1 MAHVAKHTR
10 AAVGHL
16 CAHYDR
22 SAERISNENINPDR
36 TKENYNLGPGRGGS
50 QVDFINQRCGEVRC
64 HNRKDVNVMCS
75 WVVTAPKDLPEQ
87 DTRRFFQE
95 TYNFLSARY
104 GGDKNVISSYVHMDE
119 ITPHM
124 HFAFVPVV
132 ADRRRDGEYKVSA
145 KEAVDRADLR
155 TFHEDLEK
163 HLVGVFGREVGILN
177 DATREG
183 NKSIAEL
190 KRGQAAADLENARN
204 ELAKVRGDI
213 KRLQATEDGLQAK
226 IEGLQGAISTR
237 KGLEA
242 IQPQKTI
249 TGALKGVT
257 VEQVQDLK
265 KTAVKYHEVVGQN
278 KQLRQE
284 YEELKQKYEKVKRQ
298 VPTMEERLAQGRSKQ
313 EVKDLKR
320 KLQSAYDFI
329 ARIPEDMRRRME
341 QEMKQEQKQARQEKG
356 WEMEL

>member
-1 MAHVAKHTR
+1 MAHVAKHTK

-22 SAERISNENINPDR
+22 SAERISNDNIDPAR
-36 TKENYNLGPGRGGS
+36 TKENYNLGPARDVG
-50 QVDFINQRCGEVRC
+50 QVDYINQRCGEVKC

-87 DTRRFFQE
+87 DTRRFFE
-95 TYNFLSARY
+95 ESYKFLAARY
-104 GGDKNVISSYVHMDE
+104 GGEQNVISSYVHMDE
-119 ITPHM
+119 VTPHM

-132 ADRRRDGEYKVSA
+132 ADRRRGGYKVSA
-145 KEAVDRADLR
+145 KEAVDRTDLR

-163 HLVGVFGREVGILN
+163 RLAGVFGREVGILN

-204 ELAKVRGDI
+204 ELSKVQDDI
-213 KRLQATEDGLQAK
+213 KRLQATESGLQAK
-226 IEGLQGAISTR
+226 IEGLQGQVMTR
-237 KGLEA
+237 KGLES
-242 IQPQKTI
+242 IQPQKTV

-265 KTAVKYHEVVGQN
+265 HTAVKFHELAGQA
-278 KQLRQE
+278 KQLQQE
-284 YEELKQKYEKVKRQ
+284 YNQLKQEYARVKRQ
-298 VPTMEERLAQGRSKQ
+298 VPTMEERLAQGRTVQ
-313 EVKDLKR
+313 EVKELRRQLR
-320 KLQSAYDFI
+320 KANEFI
-329 ARIPEDMRRRME
+329 ARIPEDVRRQME
-341 QEMKQEQKQARQEKG
+341 QELKQEQRQAKQEKG

>member
-22 SAERISNENINPDR
+22 SAKRISNENIDPAR
-36 TKENYNLGPGRGGS
+36 THENYNLGPAREMG

-75 WVVTAPKDLPEQ
+75 WVVTVPKNLSEQ
-87 DTRRFFQE
+87 DTGRFFKE
-95 TYNFLSARY
+95 SYGFLIARY
-104 GGDKNVISSYVHMDE
+104 GGEKNVISCHVHMDE

-132 ADRRRDGEYKVSA
+132 ADQRRGGYKVSA
-145 KEAVDRADLR
+145 KDAVNRGDLR

-183 NKSIAEL
+183 NKSISEL

-204 ELAKVRGDI
+204 ELARVQDDI
-213 KRLQATEDGLQAK
+213 KSLQATEKGLQAK
-226 IEGLQGAISTR
+226 LEGLEGQVLASD
-237 KGLEA
+237 GLKV
-242 IQPQKTI
+242 IQPEKTL
-249 TGALKGVT
+249 TGAVRGVS
-257 VEQVQDLK
+257 VEQVRDLK
-265 KTAVKYHEVVGQN
+265 KTAVKYHEMVEQN
-278 KQLRQE
+278 KQLQQE
-284 YEELKQKYEKVKRQ
+284 YARVKRQ
-298 VPTMEERLAQGRSKQ
+298 VPTMDERLAQARMGQ
-313 EVKDLKR
+313 YVKELKH
-320 KLQSAYDFI
+320 KLQKAYDVI
-329 ARIPEDMRRRME
+329 ERIPEEARRQIE
-341 QEMKQEQKQARQEKG
+341 QQLYLEQQKTRKKKSRDL
-356 WEMEL
+356 EL